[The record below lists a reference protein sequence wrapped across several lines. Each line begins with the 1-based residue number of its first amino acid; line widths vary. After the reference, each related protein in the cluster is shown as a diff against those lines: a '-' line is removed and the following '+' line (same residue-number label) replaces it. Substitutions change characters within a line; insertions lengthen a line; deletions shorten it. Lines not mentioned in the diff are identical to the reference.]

1 MFGVNGGMES
11 FFLIYFLFIIVLFIF
26 LIISLIDIVKSEFKE
41 PNLKIIWFLVV
52 IFLGPIGIILY
63 YTVGKNQRAN
73 HTYSNSNLSAQNY
86 KQKIINTTYILCCP
100 TCNNQL
106 SKYDIFCKN
115 CGINVQSFIQL
126 SLLANCPSCT
136 KNIALNDVFCK
147 SCGYNIQQ
155 HKQTYSSNK
164 EEKQTILLSSSQNKC
179 IKCGNTPQVG
189 DTFCENCGY
198 KLN

>member
-1 MFGVNGGMES
+1 M
-11 FFLIYFLFIIVLFIF
+11 
-26 LIISLIDIVKSEFKE
+26 
-41 PNLKIIWFLVV
+41 
-52 IFLGPIGIILY
+52 
-63 YTVGKNQRAN
+63 
-73 HTYSNSNLSAQNY
+73 
-86 KQKIINTTYILCCP
+86 
-100 TCNNQL
+100 
-106 SKYDIFCKN
+106 
-115 CGINVQSFIQL
+115 QSFIQL

-155 HKQTYSSNK
+155 HKQTYSSNQ

-179 IKCGNTPQVG
+179 IKCGNTPQVD